1 MPPSQK
7 QYRQFIQSCRLDVN
21 GVSSLSIPDHDRI
34 EPSEIQGEPCTCVMK
49 IRVLKV
55 SNKNR
60 PFQCFSFKALM
71 ELTRN
76 LSLLFSL
83 WAIYY
88 TVLADHLIAWA
99 QCCQIGQKTPQ
110 QHTQKIG
117 RIIKFIPKHKSPEE
131 GIREFLFYPRH
142 KAWLY
147 GFITPLLYYVIIS
160 RGSNVSAR
168 SSSGLAR

>member
-34 EPSEIQGEPCTCVMK
+34 EPSEIQGEPCTSVIK
-49 IRVLKV
+49 IRVLRV

-117 RIIKFIPKHKSPEE
+117 RIIKFIRSINPRKKGFGS
-131 GIREFLFYPRH
+131 FYFIPVIKR
-142 KAWLY
+142 
-147 GFITPLLYYVIIS
+147 GFTAL
-160 RGSNVSAR
+160 
-168 SSSGLAR
+168 